1 MATSK
6 YFNVEFFPTF
16 TGGQI
21 HAGNF
26 TENELMIDWQKVT
39 MPKGAAKLVGVT
51 AFVKGNAGT
60 LVRGSF
66 ELFFSK
72 TNDNSIDSVND
83 GSAVASSVRYFRDT
97 IGYVSIDVD
106 ENSSKLTGFSV
117 AHAGSADEGFAPFV
131 ITPNANYPFDGQD
144 SFYIAAINKV
154 NTNFNFATGITLD
167 GAVSED
173 DTVITVSGNAT
184 TRLTVGDDLITQ
196 NEAVIGK
203 LKAINSA
210 TEIVVE
216 SGVPAAIVTGKKVLS
231 QQPMKFIFHFER

>member
-6 YFNVEFFPTF
+6 YFNVEFYPTL

-21 HAGNF
+21 HAGNI
-26 TENELMIDWQKVT
+26 TDGELLLDWQKVT
-39 MPKGAAKLVGVT
+39 MPKGAARLVGVT
-51 AFVKGNAGT
+51 AFIKGNAGT
-60 LVRGSF
+60 LVRGAF
-66 ELFFSK
+66 ELLFADDN
-72 TNDNSIDSVND
+72 TNSIDGVND
-83 GSAVASSVRYFRDT
+83 GAAVASSVRYFRDT
-97 IGYVSIDVD
+97 KGYVSMDID
-106 ENSSKLTGFSV
+106 ENSSKITGFSV
-117 AHAGSADEGFAPFV
+117 LHAGSADEGFAPFV
-131 ITPNANYPFDGQD
+131 IQPKMESPFDGNGY
-144 SFYIAAINKV
+144 FYVGAIKAA
-154 NTNFNFATGITLD
+154 TNFNFATGITLD

-184 TRLTVGDDLITQ
+184 TRLTVGDDLVTQ
-196 NEAVIGK
+196 NDAVIGK